1 MTAVSSATT
10 PTAAPTGLSGRT
22 DRVPGPLRGFV
33 GGIIAVAARDLRGR
47 MRSRRTFLV
56 ITVYLLL
63 LAGFAFGIYAYLQ
76 RQAEMESALRLR
88 EMVESGSLWGVAP
101 GFAHSARIGHQLF
114 SGLMLLQTILILV
127 LAPAFTAGVISS
139 ERERQTLDL
148 LVTTP
153 LSTVGLVVGKLF
165 AALLWVFVLILASV
179 PVMALVFVFG
189 AVGPDDVLRGYALL
203 VTLAFGMGAVGLFLS
218 AICRRTQ
225 TATVLASIVVLVI
238 ALGSIPAH
246 ALWGMLGTETTRSAT
261 GVTTIKRT
269 SRAPEQ
275 LLWLNPFAGVADLV
289 CTTAPGGYDA
299 GTCDYVASVTN
310 RPFFGGARAVTDDVF
325 FRREPMPVPFPGNVV
340 IDDVGWQVQIADWGG
355 GLLQVG
361 DGPAIR
367 LDDGGVMPLDLVGG
381 MRGGFAIEVGA
392 DGPGIEVRGLMDVAD
407 EGAEPEGGIGAVLRG
422 LLAPLRA
429 DEPPVRPEAEPVADQ
444 AAPSF
449 GYPRDTLW
457 TRNAL
462 AFLVLGLVLT
472 LLSTQ
477 LVAPT
482 RRLRLRRRSGPP
494 MVPATATLTTPA
506 AQEVQP

>member
-1 MTAVSSATT
+1 MTAVSDVQ
-10 PTAAPTGLSGRT
+10 APVIVTSPR
-22 DRVPGPLRGFV
+22 GPRLLGPVRGFV
-33 GGIIAVAARDLRGR
+33 GGVAAVAARDLRGR

-76 RQAEMESALRLR
+76 RQADMESALRLR
-88 EMVESGSLWGVAP
+88 QMVESGSLWGVAP
-101 GFAHSARIGHQLF
+101 GFALSARVGHMLF
-114 SGLMLLQTILILV
+114 GGLMLLQTILVLV

-139 ERERQTLDL
+139 EREHQTLDL

-153 LSTVGLVVGKLF
+153 LSTVGLVVGKLL

-189 AVGPDDVLRGYALL
+189 AVGPDDVLRGYVLL

-246 ALWGMLGTETTRSAT
+246 ALWGMLGTETSRSEN
-261 GVTTIKRT
+261 GITTIKRT

-310 RPFFGGARAVTDDVF
+310 RPFFGGARAVTGDGIM
-325 FRREPMPVPFPGNVV
+325 EPVPVPFPGIVV
-340 IDDVGWQVQIADWGG
+340 TDDDDRAGVIQVQAFGDVGGVVQVGG
-355 GLLQVG
+355 GALMVNGFVGADDGPVVVDVGGGVVRVG
-361 DGPAIR
+361 DGPGLDIGPSIDVGGGQGLDIGGALRAVVAAIR
-367 LDDGGVMPLDLVGG
+367 
-381 MRGGFAIEVGA
+381 A
-392 DGPGIEVRGLMDVAD
+392 DAP
-407 EGAEPEGGIGAVLRG
+407 PE
-422 LLAPLRA
+422 
-429 DEPPVRPEAEPVADQ
+429 RPAAEPVADQ
-444 AAPSF
+444 AAPTL

-462 AFLVLGLVLT
+462 AFVVLGVVLT
-472 LLSTQ
+472 LLATQ

-482 RRLRLRRRSGPP
+482 RRLRLRRRSGPA
-494 MVPATATLTTPA
+494 MVGPADPVTVSIS
-506 AQEVQP
+506 QEVEP